1 MTSSPDTRICV
12 YQAPDPIE
20 GNLIR
25 GLLESAGIDVE
36 LRGELLSGAY
46 PGVPRVSETRLFVR
60 PHQRDAARRVVK
72 DYEKRHAQQ
81 RHWTCER
88 CGEANTAAFETC
100 WQCQSAGPDQSTVAG

>member
-1 MTSSPDTRICV
+1 MAKDGDARICV

-25 GLLESAGIDVE
+25 GLLESSGIDVE
-36 LRGELLSGAY
+36 LRGEHLAGAY

-60 PHQRDAARRVVK
+60 PHQQAQARQVVR
-72 DYEKRHAQQ
+72 DYERRHREQ
-81 RHWTCER
+81 RHWTCAR

-100 WQCQSAGPDQSTVAG
+100 WQCQSAAPGQTGAAG